1 MHNSRLCDTSVQHY
15 CKYVMETAGETTCK
29 FLNEML
35 TMLPYNMVI
44 KYRDA
49 NMGEE
54 YGRAE

>member
-1 MHNSRLCDTSVQHY
+1 
-15 CKYVMETAGETTCK
+15 METAGETTCK
-29 FLNEML
+29 FLNEIL